1 MTKNL
6 KYLDSNIYNK
16 TKELFER
23 KFNSSFD
30 RAYSEYL
37 NIKPFKASENI
48 FETNQTISDE
58 AHFILRT
65 ITGLYIELAF
75 NAMKIDLTD
84 PNLSSDF
91 SVGNI
96 GTPQRIAK
104 VWCGANTNDD
114 SELGSGRF
122 MKPVR
127 IATFPN
133 TDKSRIP
140 ITKRVAIYSNCSHH
154 SLCFSTAFSED
165 SYAIISYI
173 PNEYVLG
180 ISKLQRLTD
189 YVSRRFWLQE
199 DLTKE
204 LHAKVV
210 EASKSHD
217 VFVKLV
223 GIKHTCEWLRG
234 AKNNESGFTSEYFSG
249 EFESSELRRE
259 VLSTIR

>member
-16 TKELFER
+16 TKELFEK
-23 KFNSSFD
+23 KFTSSFD

-133 TDKSRIP
+133 TSDSKIP

-154 SLCFSTAFSED
+154 GLPFATVFSED

-199 DLTKE
+199 DLTKKLYE
-204 LHAKVV
+204 EVSKAAKT
-210 EASKSHD
+210 HD
-217 VFVKLV
+217 VYV
-223 GIKHTCEWLRG
+223 GLFNIKHTCEWLRG
-234 AKNNESGFTSEYFSG
+234 AKNNESGFTSEYYDGAFK
-249 EFESSELRRE
+249 ESDSLRLQVRNFK
-259 VLSTIR
+259 